1 MLPILKSI
9 ALHMKARFT
18 ETRDEIGVNLSA
30 VKILQK
36 EIQDTLRGEQEL
48 DLSRPAG
55 GEAFMF
61 WLEY

>member
-1 MLPILKSI
+1 MLKSI

-30 VKILQK
+30 VKIIQK

-61 WLEY
+61 